1 MRLKGDTKFGE
12 ESTCRFKIGIRNLT
26 KFDLSS
32 RKSQK
37 FHFNDLLLSKVYIA
51 WAKNVQ
57 RNYLSWNWKGIQNL
71 ERNRLVVSELAE
83 GIWQNLTG
91 ELKSLKH
98 FHLNEL
104 LLRKLYVNWDK
115 KVERY
120 NLPWNWRGIQIL

>member
-1 MRLKGDTKFGE
+1 MRLKRDTKFGE
-12 ESTCRFKIGIRNLT
+12 ESTCRFKIGIRILT

-57 RNYLSWNWKGIQNL
+57 RSYLSWSWKGIQNL
-71 ERNRLVVSELAE
+71 ESNRLVVSELAE
-83 GIWQNLTG
+83 GIWQNLTR
-91 ELKSLKH
+91 ELKSLKN